1 MRKNKEPGDAGRFDK
16 KSSRKKI
23 NVLDTSN
30 CAKPSL
36 IERFINLFPGPYI
49 LKCLVFSCVFGVPAL
64 LLFRFFDTLDATAAL
79 EVFGPLLWQ
88 NVVTFSFANFVLLFY
103 AAYGIKY
110 MRSRIATM
118 VPQLEPLMP
127 KDGRTVQDIFH
138 PVCAFLPA
146 AVLSILLAVV
156 SLLSFPNQGQHAA
169 GPISLVLLA
178 ISFPFVYLVYG
189 TFIWTYV
196 SSIKCLYDLS
206 RQPLRLAEFYEDAHL
221 GMKSLGSL
229 SLSLAL
235 VYFLGLGLIFFSF
248 LSVPPPL
255 EFAVVIMILAGVILF
270 FLPLITI
277 HQKMLDK
284 KREERDKLKSHYT
297 HLLKFIDEPLRTGDA
312 TEVKHLRYMMAV
324 DIIDRQITSIPV
336 WPIDSRS
343 WRRISA
349 IVFTVVISI
358 VSRICLTFLGM

>member
-1 MRKNKEPGDAGRFDK
+1 MRKNMVT
-16 KSSRKKI
+16 S
-23 NVLDTSN
+23 DTAR

-36 IERFINLFPGPYI
+36 IERIINLFPGPYVF
-49 LKCLVFSCVFGVPAL
+49 KCLLFSCVFGVPAL
-64 LLFRFFDTLDATAAL
+64 LLFRFFDTLDAQAAL

-88 NVVTFSFANFVLLFY
+88 NIVTFSFANFVLLLY

-110 MRSRIATM
+110 MRSRIAAM
-118 VPQLEPLMP
+118 VPQVEPLMP
-127 KDGRTVQDIFH
+127 DEGRTVQDIFH
-138 PVCAFLPA
+138 PVCAFVPA

-169 GPISLVLLA
+169 GPISLALLVIA
-178 ISFPFVYLVYG
+178 FPFVYLVYG

-196 SSIKCLYDLS
+196 SSIACLYNLS
-206 RQPLRLAEFYEDAHL
+206 RQPLRLAEFYDDDHL
-221 GMKSLGSL
+221 GMKSFGSL
-229 SLSLAL
+229 SLALAL

-255 EFAVVIMILAGVILF
+255 ELAVVIMILAGVIMF

-277 HQKMLDK
+277 HQKMLEK
-284 KREERDKLKSHYT
+284 KREERQKLKSHYT
-297 HLLKFIDEPLRTGDA
+297 HLLKFIEEPLRSGNA

-324 DIIDRQITSIPV
+324 DVIDRHISAIPV

-343 WRRISA
+343 WTRISA

-358 VSRICLTFLGM
+358 MTRIVLTLLGM